1 MDALRGIATVFAAGA
16 VLLAVAA
23 LGACAG
29 SRVGGAGDVADVA
42 AGTELADEAQRP
54 GEHGEHG
61 EHDGHGRLHEVPSG
75 ESPPTLAVS
84 ATEDPTGGWAV
95 RLDVSGFGFAPR
107 SVNGVHVHGEGHVH
121 WYLDGVKQ
129 GRVYG
134 EWLRVGEL
142 EPGEHTLMFELSGND
157 HGVYAVDG
165 VPVTASVTVVDTPA
179 GENLEHGHA
188 HTVRAREPVPS
199 VTLEA
204 VGDGDGGW
212 LVHAVPSGFRLTPG
226 SVGGVHVP
234 GEGHMALYAGDERLM
249 RMYSEWV
256 QLPDLGAGLH
266 RLRVVLRSNDL
277 RVLQSGGGQWIAAE
291 ASVVVAETADETGDG
306 GLSDETDSH
315 DHSHSHSDDDG
326 DAAQRGAVF
335 ADAADGVPAV
345 SDTHKIVYY
354 RDGVFSPDRVVI
366 PVGGTVTFV
375 NEDRLLVWPA
385 SNIHPTHEILPE
397 FDPLEPIPSGH
408 YWSHTFT
415 EAGYWR
421 YHNHSAAEEIG
432 LVVVESDGSEAS
444 VLLPAV
450 FDLPDWPDPPEGD
463 AVSFGLKTED
473 TLVEFVDVYGP
484 VHAVA
489 LMSVHEYETNW
500 YCHDMAHVVGRR
512 SYENW
517 GPGVILLAVHECRNG
532 LSHGAMEAL
541 FAERGTSRLRD
552 DILALCEPLDDRF
565 ERFNCMHGIG
575 HGLMA
580 WTSYEIH
587 EALDLCS
594 LAPDAW
600 LAESCASGVFMEN
613 VVGGLSGA
621 IGHTSAYVSE
631 TDPLLPCSVVDD
643 RWLDACWTFHTS
655 HVLALNGRDFAAT
668 ATICL
673 EQPTVVHTACFNSLG
688 RDAAT
693 GDIDLSPD
701 IIVARCMHAPGGD
714 LQVSCL
720 TGAAQNLFWDAAGA
734 YRAVRICNTGF
745 YEGINPVPCYDHLTG
760 RAASLLDDTA
770 RREQFCDWI
779 ATHEETGRCR
789 TELLAEHSH
798 PLDDDT
804 DSDPRGHA
812 DIRN

>member
-1 MDALRGIATVFAAGA
+1 MRNTAALVFTATA
-16 VLLAVAA
+16 VLLATAA
-23 LGACAG
+23 LGACAD
-29 SRVGGAGDVADVA
+29 SQPDGGDAADVA
-42 AGTELADEAQRP
+42 AVAEPAADDQHA
-54 GEHGEHG
+54 GEHG
-61 EHDGHGRLHEVPSG
+61 GHGGLHEVPAG

-107 SVNGVHVHGEGHVH
+107 SVNGVHAHGEGHVH

-134 EWLRVGEL
+134 EWLHVGEL

-188 HTVRAREPVPS
+188 HTVRAREPLPS

-204 VGDGDGGW
+204 VGDGAGGW

-256 QLPDLGAGLH
+256 QLPDLEPGLH

-291 ASVVVAETADETGDG
+291 ASVVIAADETGAG
-306 GLSDETDSH
+306 GPSGEADSDSH
-315 DHSHSHSDDDG
+315 DHDHDHSDDDG

-335 ADAADGVPAV
+335 TDAADGVPAV
-345 SDTHKIVYY
+345 SDTHKVVTY
-354 RDGVFSPDRVVI
+354 RDTVFSPDRVVI

-408 YWSHTFT
+408 YWSHTFA

-432 LVVVESDGSEAS
+432 LVIVESDGTEAS
-444 VLLPAV
+444 APLPAV
-450 FDLPDWPDPPEGD
+450 FDLPQWPDPPPGD
-463 AVSFGLKTED
+463 AVTFGLTAED

-484 VHAVA
+484 ENTIR
-489 LMSVHEYETNW
+489 LMSAYEYETNW
-500 YCHDMAHVVGRR
+500 WCHDMAHTVGRR

-517 GPGVILLAVHECRNG
+517 GAGVITLTVHECQNG
-532 LSHGAMEAL
+532 LMHGAMEAL
-541 FAERGTSRLRD
+541 FAERGTSRLQD
-552 DILALCEPLDDRF
+552 DILALCLPIVDSWQL
-565 ERFNCMHGIG
+565 FNCMHGIG

-587 EALDLCS
+587 EALDLCA
-594 LAPDAW
+594 LAPNAW
-600 LAESCASGVFMEN
+600 LADSCATGVFMEN

-621 IGHTSAYVSE
+621 VGHTSPWISE
-631 TDPLLPCSVVDD
+631 DDLLLPCNAVTE
-643 RWLDACWTFHTS
+643 RWLNTCWSYQTTH
-655 HVLALNGRDFAAT
+655 ALNINGRDFGAA
-668 ATICL
+668 ASLCL
-673 EQPTVVHTACFNSLG
+673 EQTPAVHVTCFFSLG
-688 RDAAT
+688 RDAS
-693 GDIDLSPD
+693 GDNGDNIDD
-701 IIVARCMHAPGGD
+701 IVARCLPAPQGH
-714 LQVSCL
+714 LQANCL
-720 TGAAQNLFWDAAGA
+720 TGAAQNEFWDPTGA
-734 YRAVRICNTGF
+734 DRGIAVCNTGF
-745 YEGINPVPCYDHLTG
+745 YQRINPDLCYDYLTD
-760 RAASLLDDTA
+760 RALSLLADPAA
-770 RREQFCDWI
+770 RQQLCDWI
-779 ATHEETGRCR
+779 AVSDAAGRCQ
-789 TELLAEHSH
+789 TTLLAEA
-798 PLDDDT
+798 DT
-804 DSDPRGHA
+804 APDTAPGDAAGDNAEPSG
-812 DIRN
+812 